1 MVGIEVEGEG
11 LELSEKE
18 GDEAL
23 QKSESEIG
31 AGERKAFTINLRPK
45 KEGELSAVVTVR
57 YKGSDGSEK
66 TLQKEVKT
74 KGVQMKAEVSQNVTI
89 DKELI
94 EEEEKLSGMDMAYCR
109 RRHTSWHLRCF
120 ANHL

>member
-23 QKSESEIG
+23 QKSESEIE
-31 AGERKAFTINLRPK
+31 AGERKTFTINLRPK

-89 DKELI
+89 DKGILLGI
-94 EEEEKLSGMDMAYCR
+94 YVA
-109 RRHTSWHLRCF
+109 LRIIYDRWRTDKKRKEI
-120 ANHL
+120 